1 VIFMLGKK
9 EDSTRTA
16 TLAEVK
22 DILNKRASEPD
33 FGYEQ
38 QTCLDYANKFC
49 KLKAGDAA
57 QLMEKL
63 MQIEGV
69 SQEAA
74 AKIVDIM
81 PQKPS
86 TLQVILAKEK
96 TTAGEK
102 EIGEIAALL
111 AQYAKKIIEPPVQK
125 KEDEKPEAS
134 GEGEEEKPEKK
145 AKKKD

>member
-1 VIFMLGKK
+1 MLGKK
-9 EDSTRTA
+9 EDSSRPA

-22 DILNKRASEPD
+22 DILNKRACEPD

-49 KLKAGDAA
+49 KLKASDAA

-69 SQEAA
+69 SEEAA

-81 PQKPS
+81 PQKQS

-102 EIGEIAALL
+102 ELGEISALL
-111 AQYAKKIIEPPVQK
+111 SQYSKKIIEPPVQK
-125 KEDEKPEAS
+125 KEEETPEAS
-134 GEGEEEKPEKK
+134 GEGEGEKPK
-145 AKKKD
+145 AKKKDSS

>member
-1 VIFMLGKK
+1 MLGKK

-49 KLKAGDAA
+49 KLKPSDAA

-74 AKIVDIM
+74 AKITDIM

-102 EIGEIAALL
+102 ELGEISAILS
-111 AQYAKKIIEPPVQK
+111 QYSKKMIEPPVQK
-125 KEDEKPEAS
+125 KEEETAEPAGVEQ
-134 GEGEEEKPEKK
+134 EGKPEKK